1 MWGSRPSHFMI
12 IPLTKRHPNNIKA
25 DQLPISEVVT
35 GLPRPYHHNNVW
47 RQKWEAKRA
56 RLCQPSGQHIVKRE
70 WRGGERARLFQIP
83 RHHTLHP
90 RPTSI
95 VNPRERPT
103 RAQQRVV
110 AARRGSASTA
120 VPETAASYTQPRG
133 PAPRTT
139 TCGGRK
145 GRKRGYGCPRYCGI
159 IYIYIYIYIYIF
171 ESVPKPVGTAC
182 ARKRAAIVDAD
193 RIDGIET
200 IGRLE
205 IDRGRIV
212 LLKLAAKAG
221 GYILILKGHPP
232 ATTEEVLLSFH
243 RSFK

>member
-1 MWGSRPSHFMI
+1 MRS
-12 IPLTKRHPNNIKA
+12 
-25 DQLPISEVVT
+25 
-35 GLPRPYHHNNVW
+35 
-47 RQKWEAKRA
+47 
-56 RLCQPSGQHIVKRE
+56 
-70 WRGGERARLFQIP
+70 
-83 RHHTLHP
+83 
-90 RPTSI
+90 
-95 VNPRERPT
+95 
-103 RAQQRVV
+103 
-110 AARRGSASTA
+110 ARRYVSN
-120 VPETAASYTQPRG
+120 TQTSS
-133 PAPRTT
+133 PAN
-139 TCGGRK
+139 C
-145 GRKRGYGCPRYCGI
+145 
-159 IYIYIYIYIYIF
+159 
-171 ESVPKPVGTAC
+171 TAC